1 MASLLCSRRHPTWSG
16 DDGDLLAMVALE
28 LSGEEDQSA
37 IRQRRV
43 TGRSLAAEECAEL
56 AAALRSWVAGSTEVV
71 CRRESSIP
79 PHAARSASRPERKLP

>member
-56 AAALRSWVAGSTEVV
+56 AAALRSWARRVNGGRLPTRELHTTSRGSI
-71 CRRESSIP
+71 CKSS
-79 PHAARSASRPERKLP
+79 